1 MPEAP
6 LGLPLLQLQH
16 GAPRGAGSE
25 QRDCSWGRD
34 VPAAR
39 CSEGGA
45 RDHAARVKPC
55 MRLSVPLPGRG
66 HLYGEENK
74 YELSLPPPA
83 LHRPR
88 GIHAPRPPSRWRCL
102 SLTARSLA
110 FISART
116 DLFIQRRFAW
126 SFSIVN
132 LQPCERQR
140 PRWSPSSRAVLFSL
154 VAQDPCSGDVGG
166 LCSPGSSPRVRR
178 ASVTLRDFPVACR
191 PPSWGSRRPRRVL
204 YFYSLCSATF
214 TVTRLWAPPSAPSH
228 GPMRTASS
236 PPEHGRARLL
246 CRRPPPPRPPPP
258 GIRPVAESP
267 SLAARPHPQGPRK
280 SRVAPQGLHGTGL
293 LPPPGGARS
302 GSRPRCHRQP
312 RGPRALRG
320 SWRVTSPRFNCAP
333 SLTVRL
339 DR

>member
-83 LHRPR
+83 LRRPR

-154 VAQDPCSGDVGG
+154 VAQDPCSRRRGRPLLARLFAKDPSRVRDIAGFPRRLPPSVLG
-166 LCSPGSSPRVRR
+166 LPTSSPS
-178 ASVTLRDFPVACR
+178 SVFL
-191 PPSWGSRRPRRVL
+191 
-204 YFYSLCSATF
+204 
-214 TVTRLWAPPSAPSH
+214 
-228 GPMRTASS
+228 
-236 PPEHGRARLL
+236 
-246 CRRPPPPRPPPP
+246 
-258 GIRPVAESP
+258 
-267 SLAARPHPQGPRK
+267 
-280 SRVAPQGLHGTGL
+280 
-293 LPPPGGARS
+293 
-302 GSRPRCHRQP
+302 
-312 RGPRALRG
+312 
-320 SWRVTSPRFNCAP
+320 
-333 SLTVRL
+333 
-339 DR
+339 

>member
-83 LHRPR
+83 LRRPR

-214 TVTRLWAPPSAPSH
+214 TVTRLRAPPSAPSH

-246 CRRPPPPRPPPP
+246 CRRPPPPAPRLQAFGPWRNHPRWQHVRILRVPENREWLPRGCTGPASPPPVGPVPVP
-258 GIRPVAESP
+258 GH
-267 SLAARPHPQGPRK
+267 AATA
-280 SRVAPQGLHGTGL
+280 SRVGL
-293 LPPPGGARS
+293 
-302 GSRPRCHRQP
+302 
-312 RGPRALRG
+312 
-320 SWRVTSPRFNCAP
+320 AP
-333 SLTVRL
+333 SVGVGG
-339 DR
+339 

>member
-1 MPEAP
+1 
-6 LGLPLLQLQH
+6 
-16 GAPRGAGSE
+16 
-25 QRDCSWGRD
+25 
-34 VPAAR
+34 
-39 CSEGGA
+39 
-45 RDHAARVKPC
+45 

-66 HLYGEENK
+66 HLYWEENK

-83 LHRPR
+83 LRRPR

-116 DLFIQRRFAW
+116 DLFIQRRCAW

-178 ASVTLRDFPVACR
+178 ASVTLRDFPVTCR

-246 CRRPPPPRPPPP
+246 CRWPPPPPPASRHSARGGITLAGSTSASSGSPKIASGSPGAAWDRPPPPPVGPAPVP
-258 GIRPVAESP
+258 GH
-267 SLAARPHPQGPRK
+267 AATA
-280 SRVAPQGLHGTGL
+280 SRVGL
-293 LPPPGGARS
+293 
-302 GSRPRCHRQP
+302 
-312 RGPRALRG
+312 
-320 SWRVTSPRFNCAP
+320 AP
-333 SLTVRL
+333 SVGVGG
-339 DR
+339 